1 MQIAHIAD
9 THIKNLKYHQDYKV
23 VFEQLYKE
31 LRDREIDYI
40 IHCGDIAH
48 SKIDISPEFVQMC
61 SGFLKNL
68 CNIAPTYVILGN
80 HDLNLSNKSRQ
91 DALTP
96 VVEAL
101 SDPLLTLAKESC
113 LIPLKEAPS
122 GEKIVLNVLSIID
135 KDSWILDLDDEFIN
149 IALYHGPL
157 CGAKTDVGYELE
169 HEDID
174 IQTLKKFDYAFL
186 GDIHKSNQSMDK
198 LGKIRYCGSTVQ
210 QNFGELD
217 DKGFLVWDIFDKDKY
232 EVEHVVIKNPK
243 PFFTVEL
250 GEHGETPSGV
260 EIPEK
265 CRLRVKPHPKTVKSS
280 VDYAVKK
287 IKEESNPETLVVTST
302 STESLRQ
309 DKIYGKVEG
318 DLRDLSVQSELIK
331 DFLKDKAIKEDTM
344 EEILK
349 LNQKYDKLAKSY
361 EEEARNVNFKVV
373 KMSWDNL
380 FNYGEENHLNFCP
393 LNGVVGIFGKN
404 FSGKSS
410 IIDTFLLALYG
421 STSKMDK
428 KNIDFIN
435 DHKESARVELE
446 LHMNGEKYTIIRD
459 FEKIQKRK
467 SGMMVD
473 EAKSSIDFFKHKESG
488 KKIGLNGSSKNETEA
503 NIRKCFGSLEDFLF
517 SSLSSQNGSLKFI
530 SERSSRRKSVL
541 MKFLDLLLFEKKHK
555 LLKEDSNDLR
565 VTLKNKAKKN
575 YKKEIYKIE
584 EALVL
589 NSAELREIKNQ
600 LKKQQLIYEQCLSEK
615 DFFLRSLD
623 SRDNQKVREEVQLL
637 SAKREKIINKKKS
650 LVVEIAKCR
659 EEVESNFVF
668 IEKIT
673 KFLGSFD
680 YKGCIAKNKKIEDFK
695 WKISD
700 LDKEISSWRVKKA
713 NFVDKVELL
722 KKVPCGDRFPSCRFI
737 KDAWGAKKELENA
750 TKNIESLRVKKL
762 EREKIIKSLNPK
774 ETLEH
779 IDKYDKVLK
788 KRTSFE
794 LLYVKNKSN
803 IGSHEKEVEFF
814 DKEVVSLSDRISSLR
829 KEIINENE
837 ESENRG
843 KKEKLDREFSIAKAK
858 VDELLKNQ
866 IELGVKKGKFQQQL
880 EIVKKEDRDY
890 SRTHKEYVIFES
902 LLSCYHSGGI
912 PYEIIKKKLPQINE
926 EIQSV
931 LENVVDFKV
940 FFENEGNKLN
950 ILLKNGEGK
959 PRSLEMGSGAEKS
972 IAAMAIRLS
981 LLNVSSLPKSDLFIM
996 DEPGTSLDP
1005 KNLEGFTRIVEL
1017 IKFNFKNVF
1026 LISHMAYLKDCA
1038 DSTIEISNNCGFA
1051 QVNH

>member
-1 MQIAHIAD
+1 MRIAHIAD
-9 THIKNLKYHQDYKV
+9 THIKNLKYHQDYKL

-31 LRDREIDYI
+31 LRDREVDYI

-48 SKIDISPEFVQMC
+48 SKIDISPEFVEMC
-61 SGFLKNL
+61 SDFLKNL
-68 CNIAPTYVILGN
+68 CSIAPTYVILGN

-101 SDPLLTLAKESC
+101 SNPLLTLAKESC

-217 DKGFLVWDIFDKDKY
+217 DKGFLVWDIFDKDRY
-232 EVEHVVIKNPK
+232 EVEHVIIKNPK

-260 EIPEK
+260 EIPDN
-265 CRLRVKPHPKTVKSS
+265 CRLRIKPHPKTMKSS

-287 IKEESNPETLVVTST
+287 IKEEINPVTLVVTST

-318 DLRDLSVQSELIK
+318 DLRDLSVQNELIK
-331 DFLKDKAIKEDTM
+331 DFLKDKAIEEDTM

-380 FNYGEENHLNFCP
+380 FNYGEENHLNFSP

-435 DHKESARVELE
+435 DNKDSARVELE
-446 LHMNGEKYTIIRD
+446 LYMNGEKYIIIRD
-459 FEKIQKRK
+459 FEKVQKRK
-467 SGMMVD
+467 LGEMVD
-473 EAKSSIDFFKHKESG
+473 EAKSSIDFFKYKENG
-488 KKIGLNGSSKNETEA
+488 KKVELNGSSKNETEA

-530 SERSSRRKSVL
+530 SERSSKRKSVL

-555 LLKEDSNDLR
+555 FLKEDSNDLR
-565 VTLKNKAKKN
+565 IALKNKSKRN
-575 YKKEIYKIE
+575 YKKEIYKTE
-584 EALVL
+584 ESLIL
-589 NSAELREIKNQ
+589 NSAEIRETKKELKNRQ
-600 LKKQQLIYEQCLSEK
+600 ALYDKCLSER
-615 DFFLRSLD
+615 DFFLRSMD
-623 SRDNQKVREEVQLL
+623 SHDNQKIKDQIHSLESRKEEV
-637 SAKREKIINKKKS
+637 SNKINSINSKISKY
-650 LVVEIAKCR
+650 E
-659 EEVESNFVF
+659 EEVEANFSF
-668 IEKIT
+668 MEKLNKLLENFDYESCIEK
-673 KFLGSFD
+673 
-680 YKGCIAKNKKIEDFK
+680 KGKIL
-695 WKISD
+695 D
-700 LDKEISSWRVKKA
+700 LKGEIREIEENINSWEVKKD
-713 NFVDKVELL
+713 NFLEKVKLL
-722 KKVPCGDRFPSCRFI
+722 KEVPCGDKFPSCKFI
-737 KDAWGAKKELENA
+737 KDAWGAKKELQKALEWISHLEVEKSN
-750 TKNIESLRVKKL
+750 K
-762 EREKIIKSLNPK
+762 EREVEKLNPK
-774 ETLEH
+774 ETEEH
-779 IDKYDKVLK
+779 IEKYNKVMK
-788 KRTSFE
+788 KNTSVE
-794 LLYVKNKSN
+794 LLYVKNSSN
-803 IGSHEKEVEFF
+803 IKSCNKEVEFL
-814 DKEVVSLSDRISSLR
+814 ELENQSLGEKILSLR
-829 KEIINENE
+829 GELKDEKQDA
-837 ESENRG
+837 ENRDR
-843 KKEKLDREFSIAKAK
+843 KEKLEREFSIAKKK
-858 VDELLKNQ
+858 VDELLKKQ
-866 IELGVKKGKFQQQL
+866 VELGVERGRLQNQL
-880 EIVKKEDRDY
+880 DVIKKEDSEY
-890 SRTHKEYVIFES
+890 SKTHKEYVIFES

-959 PRSLEMGSGAEKS
+959 PRPIEMGSGAEKS

-1005 KNLEGFTRIVEL
+1005 KNLEGFTKIVDL

-1038 DSTIEISNNCGFA
+1038 DSTIEISNHCGFA
-1051 QVNH
+1051 HVNH